1 MSRVGAS
8 SLRGSGI
15 FGRASPL
22 GRRRRTTT
30 VMATTASRS
39 SAPAM
44 GAVASRASSSREGE
58 KKWWRQSATFFPDAK
73 RNRAPRRT
81 STRTRAAITRT
92 TAFAATSSIEREEH
106 VRRDN
111 FTYPPEYLDLGPRI
125 KKALVDSAAFDPE
138 QYDLVCDVR
147 SPSEYKDD
155 HLPFAISTPVL
166 TDEQRAQIGTMYV
179 QVDPFEAKKLGAK
192 LTSENLGKILEQHF
206 LHLPKTTKVC
216 VYCFRGGERSLSLAH
231 VLSRIGFDVSYVPGG
246 YKKYRETTLKYLKED
261 VTKFHFHVIAGKT
274 GCAKGK
280 LLDALEKRG
289 AQVIDLERFA
299 EHRGSVLGEDPENG
313 FTGQP
318 SQKMFDSRLAHKMRK
333 FDEKRVI
340 FVEGES
346 SMIGRVQ
353 IPTTTWKRM
362 GESKATILNIPME
375 HRVKWIRQ
383 NYEHFETTEVPRLL
397 EKLQVLEK
405 RVGNERIN
413 QWRSLIA
420 EKKWDQ
426 FVEEILVHH
435 YDRAY
440 EQASKRSRPNDF
452 DRNSG
457 ERKGVDQ
464 GGADELFL
472 ENLEEQTYDDAAKLL
487 MKKYDKVL

>member
-15 FGRASPL
+15 FGRVSPL
-22 GRRRRTTT
+22 GRRTTTTT

-39 SAPAM
+39 SGPR
-44 GAVASRASSSREGE
+44 GGGASRASSSRKGE

-125 KKALVDSAAFDPE
+125 KKALVDSAASDPE

-340 FVEGES
+340 FVEG
-346 SMIGRVQ
+346 
-353 IPTTTWKRM
+353 
-362 GESKATILNIPME
+362 
-375 HRVKWIRQ
+375 
-383 NYEHFETTEVPRLL
+383 
-397 EKLQVLEK
+397 
-405 RVGNERIN
+405 
-413 QWRSLIA
+413 
-420 EKKWDQ
+420 
-426 FVEEILVHH
+426 
-435 YDRAY
+435 
-440 EQASKRSRPNDF
+440 
-452 DRNSG
+452 
-457 ERKGVDQ
+457 
-464 GGADELFL
+464 
-472 ENLEEQTYDDAAKLL
+472 
-487 MKKYDKVL
+487 

>member
-1 MSRVGAS
+1 MAPSMTTCSFSSSSSSSSSSSWSWRHNRIGNNNNNNNGERNRAFLLPWWSR
-8 SLRGSGI
+8 
-15 FGRASPL
+15 RAA
-22 GRRRRTTT
+22 TTT
-30 VMATTASRS
+30 TKTTTKTTASS
-39 SAPAM
+39 
-44 GAVASRASSSREGE
+44 GKEDVL
-58 KKWWRQSATFFPDAK
+58 
-73 RNRAPRRT
+73 
-81 STRTRAAITRT
+81 
-92 TAFAATSSIEREEH
+92 
-106 VRRDN
+106 RRDN

-125 KKALVDSAAFDPE
+125 KKALVESNEFDPE
-138 QYDLVCDVR
+138 MYDLVCDVR

-155 HLPFAISTPVL
+155 HVPFAISTPVL
-166 TDEQRAQIGTMYV
+166 SDQQREEIGTMYV

-192 LTSENLGKILEQHF
+192 LTSENLSKILEEHF

-246 YKKYRETTLKYLKED
+246 YKKYRETTLKYLKEEAA
-261 VTKFHFHVIAGKT
+261 KFRYHVVAGKT
-274 GCAKGK
+274 GGK

-313 FTGQP
+313 FVGQP

-346 SMIGRVQ
+346 SMIGKVQ
-353 IPTTTWKRM
+353 IPTMTWKRM
-362 GESKATILNIPME
+362 GEGKATILSIPME

-405 RVGNERIN
+405 RVGNERVN
-413 QWRSLIA
+413 QWRSLVA

-440 EQASKRSRPNDF
+440 DQASKRSRPNDF
-452 DRNSG
+452 DEESG
-457 ERKGVDQ
+457 ERKGADQ

-472 ENLEEQTYDDAAKLL
+472 ENLEEQTYDKAAEDL
-487 MKKYDKVL
+487 MEKYDKVL

>member
-1 MSRVGAS
+1 MAPSMTTCSFSSSSSSSWSWRHNRIGNNNNNNGERNRAAFLLPWWSSSSSSSSR
-8 SLRGSGI
+8 
-15 FGRASPL
+15 RAATK
-22 GRRRRTTT
+22 TT
-30 VMATTASRS
+30 TTASS
-39 SAPAM
+39 
-44 GAVASRASSSREGE
+44 GKEDVL
-58 KKWWRQSATFFPDAK
+58 
-73 RNRAPRRT
+73 
-81 STRTRAAITRT
+81 
-92 TAFAATSSIEREEH
+92 
-106 VRRDN
+106 RRDN

-125 KKALVDSAAFDPE
+125 KKALVESNEFDPE
-138 QYDLVCDVR
+138 MYDLVCDVR
-147 SPSEYKDD
+147 SPSEYNDD
-155 HLPFAISTPVL
+155 HVPFAISTPVL
-166 TDEQRAQIGTMYV
+166 NDQQREEIGTMYV

-192 LTSENLGKILEQHF
+192 LTSENLSKILEEHF

-246 YKKYRETTLKYLKED
+246 YKKYRETTLKYLKEEAA
-261 VTKFHFHVIAGKT
+261 KFRYHVVAGKT

-313 FTGQP
+313 FVGQP

-333 FDEKRVI
+333 FGEKRVI

-346 SMIGRVQ
+346 SMIGKVQ
-353 IPTTTWKRM
+353 IPTMTWKRM
-362 GESKATILNIPME
+362 GEGKATILSIPME

-405 RVGNERIN
+405 RVGNERVN
-413 QWRSLIA
+413 QWRSLVA

-426 FVEEILVHH
+426 FVQEILVHH

-440 EQASKRSRPNDF
+440 DQASKRSRPNDF
-452 DRNSG
+452 DEESG
-457 ERKGVDQ
+457 ERKGADQ

-472 ENLEEQTYDDAAKLL
+472 ENLEEQTYDKAAEDL
-487 MKKYDKVL
+487 MEKYDKVL

>member
-1 MSRVGAS
+1 MAPSMTTC
-8 SLRGSGI
+8 SL
-15 FGRASPL
+15 
-22 GRRRRTTT
+22 
-30 VMATTASRS
+30 
-39 SAPAM
+39 
-44 GAVASRASSSREGE
+44 SSSSSSSSSSWSWRHNRIGNNNNNNNNGE
-58 KKWWRQSATFFPDAK
+58 
-73 RNRAPRRT
+73 RNRAFLLPWWSR
-81 STRTRAAITRT
+81 RAAT
-92 TAFAATSSIEREEH
+92 TTTKTTTKTIASSGKED
-106 VRRDN
+106 VLRRDN

-125 KKALVDSAAFDPE
+125 KKALVESNEFDPE
-138 QYDLVCDVR
+138 MYDLVCDVR

-155 HLPFAISTPVL
+155 HVPFAISTPVL
-166 TDEQRAQIGTMYV
+166 SDQQREEIGTMYV

-192 LTSENLGKILEQHF
+192 LTSENLSKILEEHF

-246 YKKYRETTLKYLKED
+246 YKKYRETTLKYLKEEAA
-261 VTKFHFHVIAGKT
+261 KFRYHVVAGKT

-313 FTGQP
+313 FVGQP

-346 SMIGRVQ
+346 SMIGKVQ
-353 IPTTTWKRM
+353 IPTMTWKRM
-362 GESKATILNIPME
+362 GEGKATILSIPME

-405 RVGNERIN
+405 RVGNERVN
-413 QWRSLIA
+413 QWRSLVA

-440 EQASKRSRPNDF
+440 DQASKRSRPNDF
-452 DRNSG
+452 DEESG
-457 ERKGVDQ
+457 ERKGADQ

-472 ENLEEQTYDDAAKLL
+472 ENLEEQTYDKAAEDL
-487 MKKYDKVL
+487 MEKYDKVL

>member
-1 MSRVGAS
+1 MPHWGWLQRGKIVPRS
-8 SLRGSGI
+8 S
-15 FGRASPL
+15 A
-22 GRRRRTTT
+22 TTT
-30 VMATTASRS
+30 TKTTASS
-39 SAPAM
+39 
-44 GAVASRASSSREGE
+44 G
-58 KKWWRQSATFFPDAK
+58 K
-73 RNRAPRRT
+73 
-81 STRTRAAITRT
+81 
-92 TAFAATSSIEREEH
+92 EE
-106 VRRDN
+106 VLRRDN

-125 KKALVDSAAFDPE
+125 KKALVETAEFDPE
-138 QYDLVCDVR
+138 MYDLVCDVR
-147 SPSEYKDD
+147 SPSEYSDD
-155 HLPFAISTPVL
+155 HVPFAISTPVL
-166 TDEQRAQIGTMYV
+166 SDQQREEIGTMYV

-192 LTSENLGKILEQHF
+192 LTSENLSKILEEHF

-246 YKKYRETTLKYLKED
+246 YKKYRETTLKYIKEEAA
-261 VTKFHFHVIAGKT
+261 KFRYHVVAGKT

-299 EHRGSVLGEDPENG
+299 EHRG
-313 FTGQP
+313 
-318 SQKMFDSRLAHKMRK
+318 LAHKMRK

-346 SMIGRVQ
+346 SMIGKVQ
-353 IPTTTWKRM
+353 IPTMTWKRM
-362 GESKATILNIPME
+362 GEGKATILSIPME

-405 RVGNERIN
+405 RVGNERVN
-413 QWRSLIA
+413 QWRSLVA

-426 FVEEILVHH
+426 FVEEILVYH

-440 EQASKRSRPNDF
+440 DQASKRSRPNDF
-452 DRNSG
+452 DEESG
-457 ERKGVDQ
+457 ERKGADQ

-472 ENLEEQTYDDAAKLL
+472 ENLEEQTYDKAAEDL
-487 MKKYDKVL
+487 MEKYDKVL

>member
-1 MSRVGAS
+1 VESN
-8 SLRGSGI
+8 
-15 FGRASPL
+15 
-22 GRRRRTTT
+22 
-30 VMATTASRS
+30 
-39 SAPAM
+39 
-44 GAVASRASSSREGE
+44 E
-58 KKWWRQSATFFPDAK
+58 
-73 RNRAPRRT
+73 
-81 STRTRAAITRT
+81 
-92 TAFAATSSIEREEH
+92 
-106 VRRDN
+106 
-111 FTYPPEYLDLGPRI
+111 
-125 KKALVDSAAFDPE
+125 FDPE
-138 QYDLVCDVR
+138 MYDLVCDVR
-147 SPSEYKDD
+147 SPSEYNDD
-155 HLPFAISTPVL
+155 HVPFAISTPVL
-166 TDEQRAQIGTMYV
+166 NDQQREEIGTMYV

-192 LTSENLGKILEQHF
+192 LTSENLSKILEEHF

-246 YKKYRETTLKYLKED
+246 YKKYRETTLKYLKEEAA
-261 VTKFHFHVIAGKT
+261 KFRYHVVAGKT

-313 FTGQP
+313 FVGQP

-346 SMIGRVQ
+346 SMIGKVQ
-353 IPTTTWKRM
+353 IPTMTWKRM
-362 GESKATILNIPME
+362 GEGKATILSIPME

-405 RVGNERIN
+405 RVGNERVN
-413 QWRSLIA
+413 QWRSLVA

-440 EQASKRSRPNDF
+440 DQASKRSRPNDF
-452 DRNSG
+452 DEESG
-457 ERKGVDQ
+457 ERKGADQ

-472 ENLEEQTYDDAAKLL
+472 ENLEEQTYDKAAEDL
-487 MKKYDKVL
+487 MEKYDKVL